1 MTDSDPPNSQL
12 QAEIE
17 ALEQAEAAAMLAAD
31 VTALEKFWS
40 EELMV
45 NSTANIVAGKDMLLD
60 LVRHGH
66 LRLKTYQ
73 RKTMKLTELGDTVV
87 VTGNETSQLDSD
99 VITDFIYCSYMNV
112 WKRVGGD
119 RKMIARHVGLISRTP
134 A

>member
-1 MTDSDPPNSQL
+1 MTGSDPPSSDL

-31 VTALEKFWS
+31 VAALEKFWS
-40 EELMV
+40 EDLMV

-60 LVRHGH
+60 LIRLGH

-73 RKTMKLTELGDTVV
+73 RKTMKLTELGDVVV
-87 VTGNETSQLDSD
+87 VTGNETSQFDSD
-99 VITDFIYCSYMNV
+99 VITDYIYCSYMNV
-112 WKRVGGD
+112 WKRVGDD